1 MSGQGV
7 RIATTGLL
15 LAVVARGAVSQE
27 EIRIE
32 ASRSGFKPKVVN
44 LRKGDG
50 VRLVLTTA
58 DEEHCF
64 AVDQLRIEK
73 RIVRGKTTTVGL
85 TVDRPGTYPFH
96 CCLEP
101 GREAMRGRLVVSE

>member
-1 MSGQGV
+1 MSDQAV
-7 RIATTGLL
+7 RTATAGLL
-15 LAVVARGAVSQE
+15 LALVAVGAASQE

-32 ASRSGFKPKVVN
+32 ASRSGFKPKVVT
-44 LRKGDG
+44 LHKGDRA
-50 VRLVLTTA
+50 RLVLTTA

-73 RIVRGKTTTVGL
+73 RIVRGKATTVDL
-85 TVDRPGTYPFH
+85 TVDRSGTYPFH

>member
-1 MSGQGV
+1 M
-7 RIATTGLL
+7 AAPL
-15 LAVVARGAVSQE
+15 LALLAGGALSQE

-44 LRKGDG
+44 LRKGDS

-58 DEEHCF
+58 DDEHCF

-73 RIVRGKTTTVGL
+73 RIVRGRATTVDL
-85 TVDRPGTYPFH
+85 TVDRSGTYTFQ

-101 GREAMRGRLVVSE
+101 ARERGQLVVSE